1 MDFLC
6 LPEGRVSD
14 DLVRHQAY
22 PRSRL
27 ISYRIA
33 PRHPTTTGR
42 VPLREVSTIATQGA
56 GLVYCYLSSDKPN
69 GLSIFCQR

>member
-1 MDFLC
+1 MVIVPVRRLAHRSYGAVFLC

-27 ISYRIA
+27 ISYKI
-33 PRHPTTTGR
+33 PDPGDQWWIR

-56 GLVYCYLSSDKPN
+56 GLVYC
-69 GLSIFCQR
+69 